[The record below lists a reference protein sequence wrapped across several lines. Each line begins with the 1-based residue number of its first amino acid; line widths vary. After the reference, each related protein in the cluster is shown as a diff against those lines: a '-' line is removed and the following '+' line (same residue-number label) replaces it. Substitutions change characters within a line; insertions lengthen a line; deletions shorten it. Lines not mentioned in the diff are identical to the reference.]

1 MKKWIFVLAL
11 FALIFPRASKCKEP
25 LSRGLFITVI
35 EEPLVL
41 SSREEINKLIDFAR
55 KSRVNMLFVQVYREN
70 QAWFPSKIADSTPYQ
85 SCRKNV
91 AEDPLELLI
100 KLAHSNGIQVHAW
113 FNTLSLGINKDAVLL
128 KKYGVSILTRN
139 LKEKN
144 SLEDYKIDSQY
155 FLEPGD
161 LRIREEL
168 RGIVGELLRAYLRL
182 DGIQF
187 DYIRYPDKNPA
198 YGYTEMNTARFKQAS
213 GLKAI
218 EEESKIWKNWKRA
231 QVTEALECLVKEAR
245 SLRPDIQ
252 VSATGCMPYTRAY
265 HEAFQDWPSW
275 LETKLVDF
283 VTIMDYSPDP
293 AEFNNWVGDIKGR
306 VQDFKKINIAIG
318 AYKLVNSP
326 LVFKQELISGES
338 SGAGACVIS
347 YYSSLLK
354 NPELAGSLVSP

>member
-1 MKKWIFVLAL
+1 MRNWIICFAL
-11 FALIFPRASKCKEP
+11 CLLIFPRAVKCEEH

-41 SSREEINKLIDFAR
+41 SSREEIGKLIDFAK
-55 KSRVNMLFVQVYREN
+55 KSGVNMLFVQVYREN
-70 QAWFPSKIADSTPYQ
+70 QSWFPSEIADSIPYQ
-85 SCRKNV
+85 SCRENV
-91 AEDPLELLI
+91 LEDPLALLI
-100 KLAHSNGIQVHAW
+100 KLAHANGIQVHAW
-113 FNTLSLGINKDAVLL
+113 FNTLSLGINKDAVFL
-128 KKYGVSILTRN
+128 KKYGTSILTRN
-139 LKEKN
+139 LKDKN
-144 SLEDYKIDSQY
+144 SIEDYKIDSQY

-168 RGIVGELLRAYLRL
+168 RGIVGELLRAYPKL

-187 DYIRYPDKNPA
+187 DYIRYPDRNPA
-198 YGYTEMNTARFKQAS
+198 YGYTEMNAERFKQAFV
-213 GLKAI
+213 LKAI
-218 EEESKIWKNWKRA
+218 DEDSKAWKNWKRA

-245 SLRPDIQ
+245 GLRPDIQ

-293 AEFNNWVGDIKGR
+293 AEFKNWVGDIKDR
-306 VQDFKKINIAIG
+306 VRDFKKINIAIG
-318 AYKLVNSP
+318 AYKLVKSP
-326 LVFKQELISGES
+326 AVFKQELSYGES

>member
-1 MKKWIFVLAL
+1 MKKWILAL
-11 FALIFPRASKCKEP
+11 ALSALIFPQAVKCEEP

-41 SSREEINKLIDFAR
+41 SSREEINKLIDFSG
-55 KSRVNMLFVQVYREN
+55 KTGVSMLFVQVYREN
-70 QAWFPSKIADSTPYQ
+70 QSWFPSEIADSTPYQ
-85 SCRKNV
+85 ACRESV
-91 AEDPLELLI
+91 SEDPLALLI
-100 KLAHSNGIQVHAW
+100 KLAHANGIQVHAW
-113 FNTLSLGINKDAVLL
+113 FNTLSLGINKDSVFL
-128 KKYGVSILTRN
+128 KKYGTGILTRN

-144 SLEDYKIDSQY
+144 NIEDYKVDSQY

-161 LRIREEL
+161 LRVREEL
-168 RGIVGELLRAYLRL
+168 RGIVGELLRAYPEL

-187 DYIRYPDKNPA
+187 DYIRYPDRNPA
-198 YGYTEMNTARFKQAS
+198 YGYTEMNTRRFKQAS
-213 GLKAI
+213 GLKTI
-218 EEESKIWKNWKRA
+218 EEGSRIWKDWKRA

-245 SLRPDIQ
+245 SLRPDMQ

-275 LETKLVDF
+275 LESKLVDF

-306 VQDFKKINIAIG
+306 VKDFKKINIAIG

-326 LVFKQELISGES
+326 AIFKQELSFGES
-338 SGAGACVIS
+338 SGAGACIIS

-354 NPELAGSLVSP
+354 NTELAGRLLR